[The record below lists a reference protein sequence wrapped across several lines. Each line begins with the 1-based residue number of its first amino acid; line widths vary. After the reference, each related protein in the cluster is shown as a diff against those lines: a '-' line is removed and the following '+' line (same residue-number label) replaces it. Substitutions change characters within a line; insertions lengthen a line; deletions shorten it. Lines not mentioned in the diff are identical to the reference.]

1 MPDPS
6 AFSNY
11 RRELN
16 INEGIATVSYNY
28 KGVQY
33 NREYFTS
40 YPDRVMVMRLTASE
54 SKQLSLDVR
63 PTSAQGGQVT
73 SKDNKITIKGQI
85 ANNGMKYESEFK
97 VLNEGGTLTAENGKI
112 KVANADSLTIIM
124 TAATDYE
131 NKYPTY
137 KGEDPHQKVE
147 KSWPLFLR
155 RVMRF

>member
-1 MPDPS
+1 
-6 AFSNY
+6 
-11 RRELN
+11 
-16 INEGIATVSYNY
+16 
-28 KGVQY
+28 
-33 NREYFTS
+33 
-40 YPDRVMVMRLTASE
+40 MVMRLTASE

-147 KSWPLFLR
+147 KIMASISKKSYEILKYTHIKDYHSLFN
-155 RVMRF
+155 RVSLNLEGKPICSNK

>member
-1 MPDPS
+1 
-6 AFSNY
+6 
-11 RRELN
+11 
-16 INEGIATVSYNY
+16 
-28 KGVQY
+28 
-33 NREYFTS
+33 
-40 YPDRVMVMRLTASE
+40 MVMRLTASE

-131 NKYPTY
+131 NKYPSY
-137 KGEDPHQKVE
+137 KGKIHIKRLKNYVRY
-147 KSWPLFLR
+147 F
-155 RVMRF
+155 

>member
-1 MPDPS
+1 M
-6 AFSNY
+6 
-11 RRELN
+11 REFLRCPITIKVFN
-16 INEGIATVSYNY
+16 IIGNIFA
-28 KGVQY
+28 
-33 NREYFTS
+33 S

-131 NKYPTY
+131 NKYPSY
-137 KGEDPHQKVE
+137 KGEDPHQKG
-147 KSWPLFLR
+147 
-155 RVMRF
+155 